1 MSVKSLLGFT
11 LTLCLAGSALAE
23 TIIGPTV
30 NLSIDGANPL
40 AVPLLLRA
48 LPGAPGVIAF
58 ESDPQFGDGSV
69 RFSGLYKSDPFL
81 ELNVTFTD
89 SAEPTPLIITM
100 FGLVSGGP
108 YGMMFTNLGGTPPV
122 DRLVSVDGTTLDA
135 GIDSGSGLVFDPALQ
150 LTIPNC
156 NSVVGCGPATTAS
169 INGVFNP
176 VLMAIQIG
184 FTGPGGGNTVS
195 FNGRLD
201 IETGDAN
208 IPEPASLSLLA
219 GGLASLAWFRRRTR

>member
-1 MSVKSLLGFT
+1 MHTKSLLGFT
-11 LTLCLAGSALAE
+11 LTLFLAGSALAE
-23 TIIGPTV
+23 TIIGPTAT
-30 NLSIDGANPL
+30 LSIDGATPV
-40 AVPLLLRA
+40 AIPLLLRA
-48 LPGAPGVIAF
+48 LPGTAGVIAF

-69 RFSGLYKSDPFL
+69 RISGQYRANPFL
-81 ELNVTFTD
+81 DLTVAVID
-89 SAEPTPLIITM
+89 ADDPTTYNITM
-100 FGLVSGGP
+100 TGLVTGGP
-108 YGMMFTNLGGTPPV
+108 YGSMFTNFTGTPPV
-122 DRLVSVDGTTLDA
+122 DRLVSVDGATLDA
-135 GIDSGSGLVFDPALQ
+135 GIDSGSGFAFDPALQ

-156 NSVVGCGPATTAS
+156 NSIVGCGPATTAS

-184 FTGPGGGNTVS
+184 FTGPGGGNQVG